1 MSKMHTPAMEK
12 IAKKNAK
19 RKKAYKSTPSK
30 EAWKRFR
37 RNPTAIAGLVVVII
51 LILVAIFANF
61 IARYGYE
68 DMVNKT
74 FDIKTGGFGSKPNA
88 TYWFGADNL
97 GRDLFSRV
105 IYGTR
110 YSLVIALF
118 CTIAALFSGGL
129 LGVIAGYFGGKVDTI
144 IMRIMDIF
152 QAIPMIMM
160 AMCIVSVLGT
170 GIPQLVAA
178 VMFASMPTMAR
189 NNRAAILRVRG
200 ADYIESSEAIG
211 VSQVRMIVKHMIPN
225 AVGVMIIFFVGFLA
239 VSIMMMSSM
248 SYIGVGLTPPT
259 PEWGLLINAGKDY
272 FTSAPYLMLFPALF
286 IMITCFAFNLM
297 GDGLRDAF
305 DPKMK

>member
-1 MSKMHTPAMEK
+1 MEK
-12 IAKKNAK
+12 IEKRNRK
-19 RKKAYKSTPSK
+19 RKKPVNSTPAY

-37 RNPTAIAGLVVVII
+37 RNKTAIIGLVVVCL
-51 LILVAIFANF
+51 LILVAIFAPL
-61 IARYGYE
+61 IAPYDYSAQ
-68 DMVNKT
+68 DYTAMMQAPSAAH
-74 FDIKTGGFGSKPNA
+74 IFGTDA
-88 TYWFGADNL
+88 F
-97 GRDLFSRV
+97 GRDIFSRV

-129 LGVIAGYFGGKVDTI
+129 LGIIAGYFGGKVDTI

-160 AMCIVSVLGT
+160 AMCIVSVLGN

-200 ADYIESSEAIG
+200 SDYIESSEAIG
-211 VSQVRMIVKHMIPN
+211 VGQVQMILKHMIPN
-225 AVGVMIIFFVGFLA
+225 AAGVMIIFFVGFLA

-248 SYIGVGLTPPT
+248 SYIGVGLAAPT
-259 PEWGLLINAGKDY
+259 PEWGLILNDG
-272 FTSAPYLMLFPALF
+272 SPALHSTLWA
-286 IMITCFAFNLM
+286 MVFATHSTRRVNNQE
-297 GDGLRDAF
+297 DGT
-305 DPKMK
+305 